1 MRGSLK
7 PSIRSAMHRREFF
20 LAGAAGT
27 ILGAADR
34 LRGGVIGSG
43 GRGRLLTAA
52 FKEIGVE
59 MGAVCDIYEPNLE
72 AGLQVA
78 SSGAKRYDH
87 YKRLLEDKSID
98 VVVIATPDHWHAQMA
113 IDAVEA
119 GKDVYLEKPMAH
131 TIEEGF
137 RIIEATR
144 RTKRVVQVGTQRR
157 SFAVFQEAKQV
168 VDSGRVGEIRLVNSW
183 WLNTT
188 PPTLSQAPL
197 QGNLDWDQWLGPAP
211 KRPVDPQRFR
221 NWYWFWD
228 YSGGLLVGQA
238 AHVVDAINWF
248 MNSQYPVAVSCS
260 GKLAMQG
267 AEVPETASLC
277 IEYPEYLA
285 VFTLGY
291 KAMRY
296 VTFNDQLKQ
305 FHGSKARFDVG
316 REAYALYPEDPKTLE
331 IKPAIDV
338 RKPGSF
344 NHAVFDH
351 IRNFI
356 DCVRSRND
364 PNATVEIGQATNVV
378 LCMAMDSLRT
388 GKRLRWNPVS
398 RRVDG

>member
-1 MRGSLK
+1 MKGS
-7 PSIRSAMHRREFF
+7 RREFF

-27 ILGAADR
+27 ILTASDR
-34 LRGGVIGSG
+34 IRGGIIGSG

-59 MGAVCDIYEPNLE
+59 MAAVCDIYEPNLE

-87 YKRLLEDKSID
+87 YKRLLEDKSLD
-98 VVVIATPDHWHAQMA
+98 VVVIATPDHWHAQMTV
-113 IDAVEA
+113 DAVEA

-131 TIEEGF
+131 TIDEGF

-157 SFAVFQEAKQV
+157 SYSVFQDAKQV
-168 VDSGRVGEIRLVNSW
+168 VDSGRIGDIRLVNSW

-188 PPTLSQAPL
+188 PPALSEARL
-197 QGNLDWDQWLGPAP
+197 RGNLDWDQWLGPAP

-248 MNSQYPVAVSCS
+248 MNSPYPVAVSCS

-296 VTFNDQLKQ
+296 VTFSDQLKQ

-316 REAYALYPEDPKTLE
+316 REAFALYPEDPKALE
-331 IKPAIDV
+331 IKPVIDT

-351 IRNFI
+351 IRNFL

-364 PNATVEIGQATNVV
+364 PNATVEMGQATNIV

-388 GKRLRWNPVS
+388 GKRLRWNPAA